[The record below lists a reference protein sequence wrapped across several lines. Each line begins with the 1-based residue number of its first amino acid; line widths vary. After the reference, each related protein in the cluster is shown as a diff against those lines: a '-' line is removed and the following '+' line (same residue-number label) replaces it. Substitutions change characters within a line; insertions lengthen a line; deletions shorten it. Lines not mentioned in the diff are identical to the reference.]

1 VVQSGELWLKG
12 ETLTLF
18 LGTYEHAID
27 PKGRLFIPAKLRE
40 AGAPSP
46 SFVLT
51 RGLEECLYLYERKK
65 FDEVISKLASL
76 PVKNHQD
83 GRAFKRM
90 LLAGAQEVA
99 HDEMGRVLLPRTL
112 IEYAGLKKDV
122 SILGVGERIELWSSE
137 KWRRYSKGA
146 ETTFHRM
153 GRQLEI

>member
-1 VVQSGELWLKG
+1 M
-12 ETLTLF
+12 F

-76 PVKNHQD
+76 QVKNQQD

-99 HDEMGRVLLPRTL
+99 HDEMGRILLSRPL
-112 IEYAGLKKDV
+112 IDYAGLKKDI
-122 SILGVGERIELWSSE
+122 SILGVGERIELWSTE

>member
-1 VVQSGELWLKG
+1 M
-12 ETLTLF
+12 F

-27 PKGRLFIPAKLRE
+27 SKGRLFIPAKLRE

-65 FDEVISKLASL
+65 FDEVISKLASM
-76 PVKNHQD
+76 PVKNQQD

-99 HDEMGRVLLPRTL
+99 HDEMGRILLPRTL
-112 IEYAGLKKDV
+112 IDYAGFKKEV
-122 SILGVGERIELWSSE
+122 SILGVGERIELWAGD
-137 KWRRYSKGA
+137 KWRRYSKSA
-146 ETTFHRM
+146 EMTFHRM
-153 GRQLEI
+153 GRQLEV

>member
-1 VVQSGELWLKG
+1 M
-12 ETLTLF
+12 F
-18 LGTYEHAID
+18 LGTYEHGID
-27 PKGRLFIPAKLRE
+27 AKGRLFIPAKLRE

-46 SFVLT
+46 SFIVT

-65 FDEVISKLASL
+65 FDEVISKLSSL
-76 PVKNHQD
+76 PVKNQQD

-99 HDEMGRVLLPRTL
+99 HDEMGRILLPRAL
-112 IEYAGLKKDV
+112 MDYAGLKGDV
-122 SILGVGERIELWSSE
+122 SILGVGERIEIWASD
-137 KWRRYSKGA
+137 KWKRYSKSA